1 MPEENLKTTA
11 TFLLCLALT
20 GCDVTVGA
28 TAPVTIQNGL
38 GGWSIHYVQ
47 FSRPGDKGW
56 SDDMLGPTEIIRP
69 GAFRVF
75 HIQPGPAGIRVTD
88 SDGDTYTL
96 ADIEIPEEGFTWEV
110 TLEQMDSV
118 RRDSPGSTGEC
129 PVTVLNSL
137 DAPVDS
143 LWMYRTGMDRGNED
157 LLEPPGIPPGGEFI
171 LWVEQASFDMI
182 AVDGMGRT
190 LAAYNCPVD
199 INGFLWEITEHYVER
214 QP

>member
-1 MPEENLKTTA
+1 MPEENLKTAA
-11 TFLLCLALT
+11 TLLICLALT
-20 GCDVTVGA
+20 GCDITVGT

-47 FSRPGDKGW
+47 LSRPGAKGW

-69 GAFRVF
+69 GASRVF
-75 HIQPGPAGIRVTD
+75 QVQPGPAGIRVTD

-96 ADIEIPEEGFTWEV
+96 RDIEIPEEGFTWEV
-110 TLEQMDSV
+110 TLDQMDSV
-118 RRDSPGSTGEC
+118 RGSTPDPGGDC
-129 PVTVLNSL
+129 PVTVMNSL
-137 DAPVDS
+137 NVTVED
-143 LWMYRTGMDRGNED
+143 LRIYRTGEEPGRDN
-157 LLEPPGIPPGGEFI
+157 LLESPGLPPGDEFI
-171 LWVEQASFDMI
+171 LWVEQGSFDMT

-199 INGFLWEITEHYVER
+199 VNGFFWEITEHYVER